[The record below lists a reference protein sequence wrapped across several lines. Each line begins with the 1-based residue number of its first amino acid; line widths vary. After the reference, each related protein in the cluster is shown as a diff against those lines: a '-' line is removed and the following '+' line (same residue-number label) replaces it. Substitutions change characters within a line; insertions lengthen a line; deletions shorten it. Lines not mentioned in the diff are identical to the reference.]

1 MNLKN
6 ARLFY
11 PYEATIFFSKKFNMC
26 GYYIFKLGET
36 TPVISC
42 RYRDKDNI
50 SKKKLDKIL
59 LYQMQELTKNE
70 LRN

>member
-11 PYEATIFFSKKFNMC
+11 PYEATMFFSKQFNMC

-36 TPVISC
+36 TPIISC
-42 RYRDKDNI
+42 RYRNNKYI
-50 SKKKLDKIL
+50 KKNLDKIL
-59 LYQMQELTKNE
+59 LCQMQELTKNE

>member
-11 PYEATIFFSKKFNMC
+11 PYEARIFSSKQFNMC

-36 TPVISC
+36 TPVLSC
-42 RYRDKDNI
+42 RYMKNI

-59 LYQMQELTKNE
+59 LCQLQELTKNE